1 MLKKKVLEVGREIIQ
16 SGLVAGTWGNI
27 SVWDSLRKGYWITPT
42 GMDYLSL
49 SEEDLVLLSLEN
61 KVLEGKR
68 KPSSEYLLH
77 TAIYQSRPDIQG
89 IVHTHSAYATAHSVA
104 HVTLPGLVE
113 DLVMIA
119 GGEVEVA
126 EYHLPGTVELAQAA
140 VCALRDKN
148 AVFLANHGLVG
159 VGNSLDEALK
169 VCQVVEKSAQIHIM
183 SRLLGTPVLLSQDDI
198 DNMRNAYLNSY
209 GQPHLK

>member
-1 MLKKKVLEVGREIIQ
+1 MLKKKVLEVGRKIIQ

-27 SVWDSLRKGYWITPT
+27 SAWDCSRKGYWITPT

-49 SEEDLVLLSLEN
+49 LEEDLVLLSLVN

-89 IVHTHSAYATAHSVA
+89 IVHTHSAYATAHSVSR
-104 HVTLPGLVE
+104 VTLPGLVE
-113 DLVMIA
+113 DLVMIV

-126 EYHLPGTVELAQAA
+126 EYHLPGTVQLAQAA
-140 VCALRDKN
+140 VSTLRDKN

-159 VGNSLDEALK
+159 VGNSLEEALK
-169 VCQVVEKSAQIHIM
+169 VCQVVEKSAQIHVM
-183 SRLLGTPVLLSQDDI
+183 SRLLGTPVPLSQEDI
-198 DNMRNAYLNSY
+198 NHMRNAYLNNY
-209 GQPHLK
+209 GQRT